1 MVMDDAKDDRII
13 PKRGMFAF
21 KFIGEVPAKYL
32 EDLFMELD
40 AVKPW
45 YVQDEQLNEI
55 MIRNKNREAFAVYY
69 CKDNNEFMLEPVGG
83 KE

>member
-1 MVMDDAKDDRII
+1 MENSEDDRVM

-21 KFIGEVPAKYL
+21 KYIGEVSGKYL
-32 EDLFMELD
+32 EDLFLELD

-55 MIRNKNREAFAVYY
+55 MLKNKDRVGFKVYY

-83 KE
+83 TKE

>member
-1 MVMDDAKDDRII
+1 MVMDDSEADRIM

-21 KFIGEVPAKYL
+21 KYIGEVPNKYL

-45 YVQDEQLNEI
+45 YVEDEQLNKI
-55 MIRNKNREAFAVYY
+55 MIKNKDKIAFKVYY
-69 CKDNNEFMLEPVGG
+69 CEDNNEFMLEPVGG